1 LLSSERFQRMIER
14 IAQACDLVIIDSPP
28 VHLVSDAVL
37 LASTASGVLFV
48 VKAESTPYPIA
59 RRCVR
64 TLREAGGNVIGVVLN
79 QLDFTKAARYYG
91 GYTGYTKEYGGTY
104 GKPAQAS

>member
-1 LLSSERFQRMIER
+1 M
-14 IAQACDLVIIDSPP
+14 IIDSPP

-37 LASTASGVLFV
+37 LAGTASGVLFV
-48 VKAESTPYPIA
+48 VKADSTPYPVA
-59 RRCVR
+59 RRCIR

-91 GYTGYTKEYGGTY
+91 GYTEYAQNGEYGSSY
-104 GKPAQAS
+104 NKPAQAS